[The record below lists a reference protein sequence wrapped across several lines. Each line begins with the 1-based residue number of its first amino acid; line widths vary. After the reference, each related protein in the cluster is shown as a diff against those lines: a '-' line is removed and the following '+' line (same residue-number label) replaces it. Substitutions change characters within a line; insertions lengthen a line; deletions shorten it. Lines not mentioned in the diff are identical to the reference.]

1 MPFAHR
7 RQDCP
12 PRFMLCLLQM
22 CVYRASADAK
32 SARLLRCSYWPQGR
46 CIGPNSALSTPLKFC
61 PVCVYKNLLH
71 DTTAVGILLV
81 AFSRTVSCKN
91 LQPPFW
97 GATAPAWW
105 PL

>member
-1 MPFAHR
+1 MPLAHR

-12 PRFMLCLLQM
+12 AHYRQCLLQM
-22 CVYRASADAK
+22 RVWHARVDAK
-32 SARLLRCSYWPQGR
+32 AALFLYCSQLPQGR
-46 CIGPNSALSTPLKFC
+46 IGGPNSAPSTPLKFC
-61 PVCVYKNLLH
+61 TVCVYKNLLH
-71 DTTAVGILLV
+71 DTTAAGILLV

-97 GATAPAWW
+97 GATAPVWW